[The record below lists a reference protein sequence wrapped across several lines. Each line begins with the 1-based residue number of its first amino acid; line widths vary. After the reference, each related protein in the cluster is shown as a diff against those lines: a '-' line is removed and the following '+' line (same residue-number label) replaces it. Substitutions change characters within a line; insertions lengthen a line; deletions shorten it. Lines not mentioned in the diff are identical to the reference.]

1 MSYTAKGVIT
11 HINEKVSGTNAKGA
25 YEYQTFMVETTNEKN
40 FKQPILF
47 TAFNKTV
54 EYLDKKKVGDNVEVG
69 FSIENKGQKF
79 NNVTAYLIK

>member
-11 HINEKVSGTNAKGA
+11 SINEKVSGSNAKGV
-25 YEYQTFMVETTNEKN
+25 YVYQTFIVETTNEKN

-54 EYLDKKKVGDNVEVG
+54 EYLDKKKVGDNVEVV